1 VDLENSPGSNA
12 MKTLIHRL
20 KLICPLVALSVG
32 SLLVLYFVVSDLLNQ
47 RLQINELSGMQS
59 INEYG
64 IKAGILVHDL
74 QKERGLSAV
83 YVESQERVT
92 NQKLLEQRQQT
103 DNTLSLFLAHINS
116 PRLYDDIILPQVL
129 RTTEVESAI
138 VLLREKVDSRQLSTE
153 QIIVQY
159 NLLDKKLL
167 DVLSQGGM
175 TGKSSGSYRQTIAY
189 YYLLNSIENAGMA
202 RALLT
207 SAFAAKTL
215 NPQRNRT
222 LQGFLA
228 AQNTYLELFEITASI
243 ENREALAALRSKEP
257 FKVVQLVH
265 KVLLQNENISM
276 VDKPYG
282 LATLNVLSQFDNKPI
297 DANVWWLLASARI
310 DLLHDLALELSRNL
324 IDNSALLLGQKQ
336 QTYWLKLLLYMS
348 VGLLIYSL
356 IFLWLSARRQADKIM
371 LESQVRQSRSQK
383 MEALG
388 NLTGG
393 IAHDYNNMLGVI
405 LGYAHLLEENLKH
418 LPELSSYANQIQRA
432 GKRGAKL
439 TADLLSFSK
448 KQPAKQ
454 KMCDLNQ
461 LVKVG
466 NDMLY
471 KILTPRIELKLNLF
485 SGLWP
490 VKIDLGAFEDA
501 LLNMSINAMHA
512 MPSGGTLTISTSNI
526 KLLEPA
532 AESVNLVA
540 GDYVSFAMED
550 TGCGM
555 SAELVANIFDPY
567 FTTKGKE
574 GSGLGLSQVYGF
586 TKSSGGEIDVFS
598 VPGFGSRFTLYFP
611 HEVSAIMPIKKPFAS
626 SAEDFRGIETI
637 LVVDD
642 EKSLCDL
649 AEVLLVKQGYQVMCA
664 QSGAEAMTLLERRS
678 VDLMVSDIIM
688 PKMNGYQLAKKVQQ
702 QHPDVLIQLVSG
714 FRGDQNTEGADMTLM
729 APVINKPY
737 SAEHLLG
744 GIRQQL
750 DRRKQG
756 TVTN

>member
-1 VDLENSPGSNA
+1 
-12 MKTLIHRL
+12 MKTLIHQL
-20 KLICPLVALSVG
+20 KLSPPLVALFVG
-32 SLLVLYFVVSDLLNQ
+32 NLLMLYFVVSDLLDQ
-47 RLQINELSGMQS
+47 RVQINELSSIQS

-83 YVESQERVT
+83 YAQSLERVMP
-92 NQKLLEQRQQT
+92 QKLLEQRQQT
-103 DNTLSLFLAHINS
+103 DNTLRLFMAHIES
-116 PRLYDDIILPQVL
+116 PRLYDKTIRSQVL
-129 RTTEVESAI
+129 RTSEVESAI
-138 VLLREKVDSRQLSTE
+138 VLLREKVDSKQFSTE
-153 QIIVQY
+153 QIIIQY
-159 NLLDKKLL
+159 NLLDKQLL
-167 DVLSQGGM
+167 DVLSQGGI
-175 TGKSSGSYRQTIAY
+175 TGKNSGSYRQTIAY

-202 RALLT
+202 RALMT
-207 SAFAAKTL
+207 SAFAAKRL
-215 NPQRNRT
+215 SPKRNRT

-228 AQNTYLELFEITASI
+228 AQKTYLELFEITASI
-243 ENREALAALRSKEP
+243 ENRQALAALRSKEP
-257 FKVVQLVH
+257 FKVVQMVH
-265 KVLLQNENISM
+265 KVLLQNDNTSM

-282 LATLNVLSQFDNKPI
+282 FATLNALSQFDNKPI
-297 DANVWWLLASARI
+297 DANAWWLLATARI
-310 DLLHDLALELSRNL
+310 DLLHDLALGLSRNL
-324 IDNSALLLGQKQ
+324 IDDSALLLSQNQ
-336 QTYWLKLLLYMS
+336 QAYWYKLLVYVLL
-348 VGLLIYSL
+348 GLFIYSL
-356 IFLWLSARRQADKIM
+356 IFLWLSARSRADKIM

-405 LGYAHLLEENLKH
+405 LGYAHLLEEKLKH
-418 LPELSSYANQIQRA
+418 LPELASYANQIQRA

-448 KQPAKQ
+448 KQPAQQ
-454 KMCDLNQ
+454 KLCDLNQ
-461 LVKVG
+461 LVKDG

-471 KILTPRIELKLNLF
+471 KTLTARIELKLNLF

-490 VKIDLGAFEDA
+490 VKIDPGAFEDV

-512 MPSGGTLTISTSNI
+512 MPNGGTLRISTSNI
-526 KLLEPA
+526 KLLKPA
-532 AESVNLVA
+532 AASVNLAA

-550 TGCGM
+550 NGCGM
-555 SAELVANIFDPY
+555 NAELVANIFDPY

-586 TKSSGGEIDVFS
+586 AKSSGGGIDVLS
-598 VPGFGSRFTLYFP
+598 VPGVGSRFTLYFP
-611 HEVSAIMPIKKPFAS
+611 HEVSAIMPIKNPSAS

-642 EKSLCDL
+642 EKSFCDL
-649 AEVLLVKQGYQVMCA
+649 AEVLLVEQGYQVMCA
-664 QSGAEAMTLLERRS
+664 QSGAEALILLGHRS

-702 QHPDVLIQLVSG
+702 QHPDVLIRLVSG
-714 FRGDQNTEGADMTLM
+714 YRGDQYTEGADMPLM